1 MSLTNPR
8 GLLIALV
15 IIAAACGPVPD
26 PRLTLIVRTPSG
38 VPFGDT
44 VYVAGNIDLLRS
56 WRPDGMAL
64 SPEDSTTWKA
74 VLSLERDSTIEFK
87 ITRGE
92 WITEAVLEDGS
103 VPANHAITLTGDT
116 TVVINV
122 FGWKDVAGA
131 VQGQITGDVEYLRE
145 LEGDGIPTRDA
156 IIWLPPGYKSD
167 VSRRY
172 PVLYMH
178 DGQNIVDP
186 LTSYAGVDW
195 QVDENIDSL
204 SSLGE
209 MEAVIVVGV
218 YNTPARSDEYGA
230 TDAGLAYLD
239 FLVNTLKPKIDAAY
253 RTLSEREHTG
263 IMGASMGGTISFLAL
278 WHYPHIFSKAA
289 CLSPY
294 FPNTL
299 PREVENRA
307 DWDLMGLS
315 LYIDNGDDQLDSR
328 LQTGIDRMLPVLR
341 HRGFQDNENL
351 MWITAAGA
359 QHNERFWARRV
370 WRPLLFMFG
379 EEGRGVKR

>member
-1 MSLTNPR
+1 MSLINPR
-8 GLLIALV
+8 GLLVALV
-15 IIAAACGPVPD
+15 IVAAACGPVRD
-26 PRLTLIVRTPSG
+26 PRLTIIVRTPSG
-38 VPFGDT
+38 VPFGDS
-44 VYVAGNIDLLRS
+44 VYVAGNTDLLRS

-64 SPEDSTTWKA
+64 SQEDSTTWKA
-74 VLSLERDSTIEFK
+74 ILPLERNSTIEFK

-103 VPANHAITLTGDT
+103 VPVNHAITLTGDT

-122 FGWKDVAGA
+122 FGWKDESGA

-156 IIWLPPGYKSD
+156 IVWLPPGYKSD

-186 LTSYAGVDW
+186 LTSYTGVDW

-204 SSLGE
+204 SSLRE

-218 YNTPARSDEYGA
+218 YNTPARSKEYDA

-253 RTLSEREHTG
+253 RTRPEREHTG

-307 DWDLMGLS
+307 DWDLTGLS

-341 HRGFQDNENL
+341 QRGFRDNENL
-351 MWITAAGA
+351 MWIKAAGA
-359 QHNERFWARRV
+359 QHSERYWARRV

-379 EEGRGVKR
+379 EERQGIKR

>member
-1 MSLTNPR
+1 MSLNNPR
-8 GLLIALV
+8 GLLVALV
-15 IIAAACGPVPD
+15 IVAAACGPARD
-26 PRLTLIVRTPSG
+26 PRLTIIVRTPSG

-44 VYVAGNIDLLRS
+44 VYVAGNTDLLRS

-64 SPEDSTTWKA
+64 SAEDSTTWKA
-74 VLSLERDSTIEFK
+74 VLPLERNSTIEFK

-92 WITEAVLEDGS
+92 WITEAVLQDGS
-103 VPANHAITLTGDT
+103 VPVNHAITLTGDT

-122 FGWKDVAGA
+122 FGWKDASGA

-145 LEGDGIPTRDA
+145 LVGDGIPTRDA
-156 IIWLPPGYKSD
+156 IVWLPPGYKSD

-186 LTSYAGVDW
+186 LTSYTGVDW
-195 QVDENIDSL
+195 QVDEHIDSL

-218 YNTPARSDEYGA
+218 YNTPARSEEYDA

-253 RTLSEREHTG
+253 RTRPEREHTG

-294 FPNTL
+294 FSNTL
-299 PREVENRA
+299 PRKVENRA
-307 DWDLMGLS
+307 DWDLTGLS

-341 HRGFQDNENL
+341 QRGFRDNENL
-351 MWITAAGA
+351 MWIKAAGA
-359 QHNERFWARRV
+359 QHNERYWARRV

-379 EEGRGVKR
+379 EERQGVKR

>member
-1 MSLTNPR
+1 MSLSNPR
-8 GLLIALV
+8 GFLIALV
-15 IIAAACGPVPD
+15 IIAAACGPVRD

-74 VLSLERDSTIEFK
+74 VLSLERNSTIEFK

-103 VPANHAITLTGDT
+103 VPVNHAITLTGDT

-122 FGWKDVAGA
+122 FGWKDESGA
-131 VQGQITGDVEYLRE
+131 VEGQITGNVEYLRE

-172 PVLYMH
+172 PVLYTH

-195 QVDENIDSL
+195 QIDENIDSL

-253 RTLSEREHTG
+253 RTRPEREHTG

-278 WHYPHIFSKAA
+278 WHYPHIYSKAA

-307 DWDLMGLS
+307 DWDLTGLS

-351 MWITAAGA
+351 MWIKAAGA
-359 QHNERFWARRV
+359 QHNERSWARRV